1 MTLNLSDKP
10 VSHNDKP
17 PVITI
22 DGPGGSG
29 KGTVSRILARELGW
43 HFLDSGALYRL
54 LGLAARR
61 RGIALTDEPALETL
75 AAGLSAEFH
84 FDDNSGEKA
93 PIIYETRDVSDELR
107 SEEAGAAA
115 SAVAA
120 LPGVRWALV
129 ERQRGFRQPPGLVAD
144 GRDMGTSIFPDAEL
158 KIFLD
163 ASPEERARRRHKQ
176 LKDKGMDVSLGRLLE
191 EIRAR
196 DRRDAERPVS
206 PMRPAE
212 GAVIIDTT
220 GMGIQEV
227 VAKIMDA
234 WRAVEGV

>member
-1 MTLNLSDKP
+1 MTDNALTNKDKI
-10 VSHNDKP
+10 

-29 KGTVSRILARELGW
+29 KGTVSRIVARELGW

-54 LGLAARR
+54 LGLAAGRQ
-61 RGIALTDEPALETL
+61 GIALDDEAALETL
-75 AAGLSAEFH
+75 AGGLSAEFH
-84 FDDNSGEKA
+84 FDDNSSEKA
-93 PIIYETRDVSDELR
+93 PILYENEDVGDELR
-107 SEEAGAAA
+107 SESAGAAA

-120 LPGVRWALV
+120 LPGVRRALV
-129 ERQRGFRQPPGLVAD
+129 ERQRAFRRPPGLVAD

-227 VAKIMDA
+227 VASIIKA
-234 WRAVEGV
+234 WRAVKGV

>member
-1 MTLNLSDKP
+1 MPSDQD
-10 VSHNDKP
+10 S

-54 LGLAARR
+54 LGLAAGR
-61 RGIALTDEPALETL
+61 RGIALDDEAALATL
-75 AAGLSAEFH
+75 AAGLSAAFH
-84 FDDNSGEKA
+84 FDDSGENA
-93 PIIYETRDVSDELR
+93 PIIFDNADVGAELR
-107 SEEAGAAA
+107 SEAAGAAA
-115 SAVAA
+115 SAVAVLPRVRRA
-120 LPGVRWALV
+120 LI
-129 ERQRGFRQPPGLVAD
+129 ERQRAFRCPPGLVAD
-144 GRDMGTSIFPDAEL
+144 GRDMGTTIFPDARL

-191 EIRAR
+191 EIRER

-206 PMRPAE
+206 PMRPADD
-212 GAVIIDTT
+212 AVTVDTT
-220 GMGIQEV
+220 GMDVAAV
-227 VAKIMDA
+227 VSRIVDE
-234 WRAVEGV
+234 WRTAMHG

>member
-1 MTLNLSDKP
+1 LISNTLSQSN
-10 VSHNDKP
+10 NP

-29 KGTVSRILARELGW
+29 KGTVSRIVARELGW

-54 LGLAARR
+54 LGLAAQR
-61 RGIALTDEPALETL
+61 RGIALDDEAALEAL
-75 AAGLSAEFH
+75 AIGLSAEFH
-84 FDDNSGEKA
+84 FDDDSGEKA
-93 PIIYETRDVSDELR
+93 PIVYENEDVGDEIR
-107 SEEAGAAA
+107 GESAGAAA

-120 LPGVRWALV
+120 LPRVRRALI
-129 ERQRGFRQPPGLVAD
+129 ERQRAFRRPPGLVAD
-144 GRDMGTSIFPDAEL
+144 GRDMGTSIFPDALL

-206 PMRPAE
+206 PMRPAA
-212 GAVIIDTT
+212 GATIIDTT
-220 GMGIQEV
+220 GMGIPEV
-227 VAKIMDA
+227 VAAIIGA
-234 WRAVEGV
+234 WRVAEGI

>member
-1 MTLNLSDKP
+1 MLSNKD
-10 VSHNDKP
+10 S

-61 RGIALTDEPALETL
+61 RGIALDDEEALTAL
-75 AAGLSAEFH
+75 AASLSAEFH
-84 FDDNSGEKA
+84 FDDSGENA
-93 PIIYETRDVSDELR
+93 PIIFDNEDVGAELR
-107 SEEAGAAA
+107 SETAGAAA

-120 LPGVRWALV
+120 LPKVRCALI
-129 ERQRGFRQPPGLVAD
+129 ERQRAFRCPPGLVAD
-144 GRDMGTSIFPDAEL
+144 GRDMGTTIFPDARL
-158 KIFLD
+158 KIYLD

-191 EIRAR
+191 EIRER
-196 DRRDAERPVS
+196 DRRDSERLVS
-206 PMRPAE
+206 PMRPADD
-212 GAVIIDTT
+212 AVTVDTT
-220 GMGIQEV
+220 GMDV
-227 VAKIMDA
+227 VGVVSRIVDA
-234 WRAVEGV
+234 WRTARQD